1 MPSVDC
7 DSLAAVLISHF
18 VGLVHIG
25 CGGILRQ
32 IYSFTDRGITMLLKC
47 SLHPNVPLRLD
58 IVGALEDFADF
69 GGYSPAFLDASGF
82 GDMPLE
88 DFTHGLY
95 KNVKRIAFAVEI
107 IAGLFIVDFVLH
119 YFILR

>member
-1 MPSVDC
+1 M
-7 DSLAAVLISHF
+7 LHWFVLT
-18 VGLVHIG
+18 
-25 CGGILRQ
+25 LR
-32 IYSFTDRGITMLLKC
+32 RK
-47 SLHPNVPLRLD
+47 
-58 IVGALEDFADF
+58 IVEHED
-69 GGYSPAFLDASGF
+69 F

-95 KNVKRIAFAVEI
+95 KNVKRIAFAAEI